1 MKNVS
6 SKIMMAGAMVLG
18 SLVTSC
24 NSGTTSTSSTTTTDS
39 TTKTTTD
46 TTKVAAPAAGKVA
59 TGTDITIHAVGN
71 DMSVMHYDVSEI
83 DAPAN
88 TKMKITLINDATDPS
103 MQHNVVISRASDM
116 DSVAMHGISAGMAK
130 NFVPDDK
137 TVIASS
143 ALAAPGKSVV
153 LEFTTPASGDYS
165 FFCTYP
171 GHYQK
176 MHGKLVVK

>member
-6 SKIMMAGAMVLG
+6 SKIMMASAIVLG

-24 NSGTTSTSSTTTTDS
+24 NSGTTSTTSTSTTDS

-46 TTKVAAPAAGKVA
+46 TSKTAAAVGKVA

-83 DAPAN
+83 QVPAN

-103 MQHNVVISRASDM
+103 MQHNVVITRASDM
-116 DSVAMHGISAGMAK
+116 DSVAMHGISAGLAK
-130 NFVPDDK
+130 GFVPDDK

-165 FFCTYP
+165 FMCTYP